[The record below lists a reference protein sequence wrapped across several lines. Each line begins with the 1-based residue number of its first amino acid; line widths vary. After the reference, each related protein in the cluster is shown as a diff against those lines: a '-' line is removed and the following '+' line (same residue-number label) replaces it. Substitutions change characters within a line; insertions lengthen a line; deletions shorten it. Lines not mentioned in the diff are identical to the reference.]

1 MNELDKMQDFLF
13 YNSDDGSVKV
23 QVLVDSESETIWA
36 TQKAMAELFGVTVPN
51 ISYHLKNIFHSGE
64 LSNETVIKEILI
76 PAQNGVRGLSEGEN
90 QVLQSRCNHICRIPS
105 KLHFSNQ
112 LSHLGD

>member
-1 MNELDKMQDFLF
+1 MLIRSSMNELDKMQDFLF

-51 ISYHLKNIFHSGE
+51 ISYHLKNIF
-64 LSNETVIKEILI
+64 LMKCKTF
-76 PAQNGVRGLSEGEN
+76 
-90 QVLQSRCNHICRIPS
+90 S
-105 KLHFSNQ
+105 KNL
-112 LSHLGD
+112 

>member
-51 ISYHLKNIFHSGE
+51 ISYHLK
-64 LSNETVIKEILI
+64 
-76 PAQNGVRGLSEGEN
+76 R
-90 QVLQSRCNHICRIPS
+90 
-105 KLHFSNQ
+105 
-112 LSHLGD
+112 

>member
-36 TQKAMAELFGVTVPN
+36 T
-51 ISYHLKNIFHSGE
+51 
-64 LSNETVIKEILI
+64 
-76 PAQNGVRGLSEGEN
+76 
-90 QVLQSRCNHICRIPS
+90 
-105 KLHFSNQ
+105 
-112 LSHLGD
+112 